1 MDETDAKILEMLR
14 RDAHAPNAHIGKAIG
29 LSEAAVRKRIKNLVS
44 RGVIKRFTID
54 TREESEPISALVFIA
69 VEPKAP
75 TDQISKQILLLEN
88 ISHLYEV
95 TGDYDICA
103 FVTTRETAKL
113 NKIIDQIRRMPK
125 VKASKTDIILKVW
138 E

>member
-1 MDETDAKILEMLR
+1 MDETDTKILEMLR
-14 RDAHAPNAHIGKAIG
+14 RDAHMPNAQMGKSIS
-29 LSEAAVRKRIKNLVS
+29 LSEAAVRKRVKNLVS

-54 TREESEPISALVFIA
+54 TKEESEPISALVFVA

-75 TDQISKQILLLEN
+75 TDQISRQILLLDN

-125 VKASKTDIILKVW
+125 VKASRTDIILRSW